1 MDNFYNMFTKKKK
14 NEIIKQITP
23 ILASALAA
31 ATLAFF
37 QSLAVQNGLCP
48 TPEINPEVAGIAG
61 AMIKGAHSITKIMS

>member
-1 MDNFYNMFTKKKK
+1 MDNFYNMFTKKRK
-14 NEIIKQITP
+14 NEIIKQLTS
-23 ILASALAA
+23 ILATAIVA

-61 AMIKGAHSITKIMS
+61 VIIKGTHSITKLMS